1 MGDII
6 APNGSPLSVA
16 VIGVANMDAS
26 LAFYCDIIGL
36 TASAPR
42 IWDGEQFEKLWKLPP
57 GSKANAVFVNF
68 RASASAGFCCLSSMP
83 LSANTFA
90 PRCGTGLWA
99 DQLELLHR

>member
-57 GSKANAVFVNF
+57 GTIQFV
-68 RASASAGFCCLSSMP
+68 AYALLLGITAGIP
-83 LSANTFA
+83 LT
-90 PRCGTGLWA
+90 PP
-99 DQLELLHR
+99 LLR